1 MPLGKTM
8 LLMKFTFPLKAP
20 HDLQNLY
27 LHIGVMRFETYLNQR
42 QSDQSIFLLPVGWTE
57 SGRKDEMMCMFG
69 GCFVTFLAH
78 FGGSQ
83 SRWGCFK
90 ALKKHDGK
98 LSKQTPSFCLGL
110 CGKKLYSQLHIICLN
125 WWDVNRLFCV
135 FSID

>member
-1 MPLGKTM
+1 MNWEWEKRRDDVRVWGL
-8 LLMKFTFPLKAP
+8 FC
-20 HDLQNLY
+20 D
-27 LHIGVMRFETYLNQR
+27 
-42 QSDQSIFLLPVGWTE
+42 IFIVH
-57 SGRKDEMMCMFG
+57 C
-69 GCFVTFLAH
+69 
-78 FGGSQ
+78 GGSQ

-135 FSID
+135 FSIDSPYFKNKILSYLYYIPSFVKEYLTHSRNVHIKVKKGWKQKAGQW